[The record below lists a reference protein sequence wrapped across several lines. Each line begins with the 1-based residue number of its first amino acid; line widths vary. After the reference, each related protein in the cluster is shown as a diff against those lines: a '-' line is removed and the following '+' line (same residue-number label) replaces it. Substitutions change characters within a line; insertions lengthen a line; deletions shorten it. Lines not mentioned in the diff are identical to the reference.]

1 MAKINDPIENMQA
14 KFKEIRLVFGIS
26 VTKFAD
32 MLGVTRQTIYNI
44 ESGKTKMTTVQ
55 YLAMRAL
62 ISDLLES
69 YPDKKK
75 MMDVL
80 WEREYEKE
88 ELGEIT
94 VKYL

>member
-1 MAKINDPIENMQA
+1 MAKFNDPIENMQA

-44 ESGKTKMTTVQ
+44 ESAKTNMTTVQ

-62 ISDLLES
+62 ISDLLEKF
-69 YPDKKK
+69 PDKKK

-80 WEREYEKE
+80 WERDYERE
-88 ELGEIT
+88 TLSQIG
-94 VKYL
+94 VNYL

>member
-1 MAKINDPIENMQA
+1 MAKFNDPIENMQA
-14 KFKEIRLVFGIS
+14 KFKEIRLMFGIS

-32 MLGVTRQTIYNI
+32 LLGVTRQTIYNI
-44 ESGKTKMTTVQ
+44 ESCKTIMTKVQ

-62 ISDLLES
+62 VSDLLET
-69 YPDKKK
+69 YPDKRK

-88 ELGEIT
+88 ELTKISA
-94 VKYL
+94 KYL